1 MRSQGRPKTKE
12 KGNETMKTIVKIT
25 TYPAFALFAFA
36 CFALS
41 PTAKAQVAQPAPDGG
56 ATVTSTDVAEPAAP
70 LVTPI
75 KTVFNYNLAPGA
87 NSVTHT
93 VPNNVPV
100 LVMGV
105 CTTLNYRGAGQVT
118 LLHIPGSFIEW
129 TGLESPSGF
138 GCSTTCGYSGSA
150 GHHIVYIDYAH
161 QVDIQVA
168 GPDTIR
174 VHNGS
179 GAVRTGNV
187 TLIW

>member
-1 MRSQGRPKTKE
+1 ME
-12 KGNETMKTIVKIT
+12 GNETMKTIVKNT

-41 PTAKAQVAQPAPDGG
+41 PTAQAQLQQPAPDGG

-70 LVTPI
+70 LIRVSNNI
-75 KTVFNYNLAPGA
+75 VLNYNLAPGA
-87 NSVTHT
+87 NSAAITPVA
-93 VPNNVPV
+93 NVPV

-105 CTTLNYRGAGQVT
+105 CTSFGVRGVGQVS

-129 TGLESPSGF
+129 VGLESPLGASIT
-138 GCSTTCGYSGSA
+138 SGYSPPYGR
-150 GHHIVYIDYAH
+150 HIVWIDYAH

-168 GPDTIR
+168 SPDTIR

-187 TLIW
+187 TLVW

>member
-1 MRSQGRPKTKE
+1 
-12 KGNETMKTIVKIT
+12 MKTIMKII

-41 PTAKAQVAQPAPDGG
+41 PTAQAQLQQPAPDGG

-70 LVTPI
+70 LVAPN
-75 KTVFNYNLAPGA
+75 KTVFNYSLAPGA
-87 NSVTHT
+87 DKLITPVVANK
-93 VPNNVPV
+93 PV

-105 CTTLNYRGAGQVT
+105 CTSLGVRGVGQVS
-118 LLHIPGSFIEW
+118 LLHIPSSFLEW
-129 TGLESPSGF
+129 TGLESPFGASITNGFSGTV
-138 GCSTTCGYSGSA
+138 GT
-150 GHHIVYIDYAH
+150 HIVYIDYSH

-168 GPDTIR
+168 SPDTIR

-187 TLIW
+187 TLVW

>member
-1 MRSQGRPKTKE
+1 
-12 KGNETMKTIVKIT
+12 MKTMLKII

-41 PTAKAQVAQPAPDGG
+41 PTAQAQLQQPAPDGG

-70 LVTPI
+70 LAVPNKI
-75 KTVFNYNLAPGA
+75 VLNYSLAPGA
-87 NSVTHT
+87 NSATIRPVA
-93 VPNNVPV
+93 NVPV

-105 CTTLNYRGAGQVT
+105 CASLGVRGVGQVS
-118 LLHIPGSFIEW
+118 LLHIPSSFLEW
-129 TGLESPSGF
+129 TGLESPFSASITNGF
-138 GCSTTCGYSGSA
+138 SGSV
-150 GHHIVYIDYAH
+150 GTHIVYIDYSH

-168 GPDTIR
+168 SPDTIR

-187 TLIW
+187 TLVW

>member
-1 MRSQGRPKTKE
+1 
-12 KGNETMKTIVKIT
+12 MKTIMKII

-41 PTAKAQVAQPAPDGG
+41 PTSKAQLQQPAPDGG
-56 ATVTSTDVAEPAAP
+56 ATVTSTDVEEPAAP
-70 LVTPI
+70 LLAPN
-75 KTVFNYNLAPGA
+75 KTVFNYSLAPSA
-87 NSVTHT
+87 NSVAHT
-93 VPNNVPV
+93 VPANVPV

-105 CTTLNYRGAGQVT
+105 CTSLGVRGVGQVT
-118 LLHIPGSFIEW
+118 LLHIPGFFIEW
-129 TGLESPSGF
+129 TGLESPSSCGF
-138 GCSTTCGYSGSA
+138 TCGYSGTA
-150 GHHIVYIDYAH
+150 GAHIVYIDYSH

-168 GPDTIR
+168 SPDTIR

>member
-1 MRSQGRPKTKE
+1 VRSQGRPKTKE
-12 KGNETMKTIVKIT
+12 KGNETMKTMLKII

-41 PTAKAQVAQPAPDGG
+41 PTAKAQLQQPAPDGA
-56 ATVTSTDVAEPAAP
+56 ATVTSTDVADTEAP
-70 LVTPI
+70 LLAPN
-75 KTVFNYNLAPGA
+75 KTVFNYSLAPGA
-87 NSVTHT
+87 NQLITPIVA
-93 VPNNVPV
+93 NKPV

-105 CTTLNYRGAGQVT
+105 CTSSGDRGVGQVT
-118 LLHIPGSFIEW
+118 LLHIPGFFIEW
-129 TGLESPSGF
+129 TGLESPSGA
-138 GCSTTCGYSGSA
+138 SITSGYDGPV
-150 GHHIVYIDYAH
+150 GHHIVYLDYFH

-179 GAVRTGNV
+179 SLMRTGNV

>member
-1 MRSQGRPKTKE
+1 
-12 KGNETMKTIVKIT
+12 MKTMLKII

-41 PTAKAQVAQPAPDGG
+41 PTAQAQLQQPAPDGG

-70 LVTPI
+70 LT
-75 KTVFNYNLAPGA
+75 TVPNKSVLHYSLAPGA
-87 NSVTHT
+87 NSAAIRPVA
-93 VPNNVPV
+93 NVPV

-105 CTTLNYRGAGQVT
+105 CTSLGVRGVGQVS
-118 LLHIPGSFIEW
+118 LLHITGSFLEW
-129 TGLESPSGF
+129 TGLESPFSASITNGF
-138 GCSTTCGYSGSA
+138 SGSA
-150 GHHIVYIDYAH
+150 GTHIVYIDYSH

-168 GPDTIR
+168 SPDTIR